1 MLVSIVIPA
10 CDEEA
15 SLEPTVREAMA
26 ALAAEPVE
34 VIVVDDGSHDGTW
47 GVVEALAAADARVR
61 GVRLARNFGHMAA
74 LQAGLHE
81 ARGAAVITMDADGQH
96 PAEALP
102 AMLAAWRAGAAV
114 VQAVR
119 AAEERR
125 GFFKGL
131 TSRLYYRVFS
141 RLAGIEL
148 PEGAADFR
156 LLSRP
161 VVDVALAHPH
171 FALFLRG
178 FVTWTGFC
186 TVSIPVAFRARR
198 AGATK
203 YSLRRMVALGA
214 EGVLHFSTKPLRAA
228 TYLGLATCAL
238 SLTYLVYVLAIRLFG
253 HDYVTGWASVV
264 GLMALIGG
272 IQLLVV
278 GILGEYVAVVFERQV
293 GRPDYVVSERRQTR
307 EASPVARSAE
317 PEGR

>member
-1 MLVSIVIPA
+1 MEAPTVSVVIPA

-15 SLEPTVREAMA
+15 CVEATVREVFG
-26 ALAAEPVE
+26 ALPGERVE
-34 VIVVDDGSHDGTW
+34 IVIVDDGSRDGTW
-47 GVVEALAAADARVR
+47 AVIERLAAADGRVR

-81 ARGAAVITMDADGQH
+81 AKGAAVITMDADGQH

-119 AAEERR
+119 IAEERR
-125 GFFKGL
+125 GLFKGY
-131 TSRLYYRVFS
+131 TSGLYYRVFS

-148 PEGAADFR
+148 KEGAADFR
-156 LLSRP
+156 LLSRQ

-178 FVTWTGFC
+178 FVSWTGFR
-186 TVSIPVAFRARR
+186 TVSLPVAFRARS

-203 YSLRRMVALGA
+203 YSLRKMLALGA
-214 EGVLHFSTKPLRAA
+214 EGVLRFSTKPLRAA

-238 SLTYLVYVLAIRLFG
+238 SLTYLVYVLVIRLFG
-253 HDYVTGWASVV
+253 HDFVTGWASVA

-278 GILGEYVAVVFERQV
+278 GILGEYVAVVFERQI
-293 GRPDYVVSERRQTR
+293 GRPDYVVSEKKN
-307 EASPVARSAE
+307 
-317 PEGR
+317 